1 MTTPATM
8 GLVVFAKNVAQVAAY
23 YRATLALNTVEDEA
37 SHVLLQG
44 RGIELVIHAIP
55 KGIAAQIHI
64 TQPPEL
70 REETPLKPT
79 FTVASLEAVRVAT
92 EATGGWLK
100 PLAKAWQI
108 RGATVLD
115 GGDPE
120 GNVVQ
125 FKQFAPPG

>member
-1 MTTPATM
+1 MSAPIAM
-8 GLVVFAKNVAQVAAY
+8 GLVVFAKSVPQVAAY
-23 YRATLALNTVEDEA
+23 YRATLCLNTVEDET

-44 RGIELVIHAIP
+44 QGVELVIHAIP

-64 TQPPEL
+64 TQPPEQ
-70 REETPLKPT
+70 REDTALKPT
-79 FTVASLEAVRVAT
+79 FTVASLEAVRTAT

-115 GGDPE
+115 GCDPE

-125 FKQFAPPG
+125 FKQLGMAP